1 VLADVD
7 PVRMRAVLALLLLA
21 AALTGCGG
29 PGDAVAAKP
38 DVDGC
43 AGSWLRP
50 VPANEAQVR
59 AATLCLLNAQRVRVG
74 DTPLTQN
81 AMLEQAAELH
91 SLDMAKRKY
100 FEHLDPDGVPPDAR
114 IIHAGYPPLL
124 VGENLAWGELE
135 QSTPANIVSLW
146 MTSPGHRAN
155 VLEPKYREIGIGFAF
170 QAPEPQDEPRQAAIY
185 TTTFG
190 AGGR

>member
-1 VLADVD
+1 
-7 PVRMRAVLALLLLA
+7 MRAVLALLLLA
-21 AALTGCGG
+21 VALSGCGG
-29 PGDAVAAKP
+29 PGDAAAAKP

-59 AATLCLLNAQRVRVG
+59 AATLCLLNARRARAG
-74 DTPLTQN
+74 DAPLTQN
-81 AMLEQAAELH
+81 PMLQQAAELH
-91 SLDMAKRKY
+91 SRDMAARQF
-100 FEHLDPDGVPPDAR
+100 FEHRNPDGVLPDAR
-114 IIHAGYPPLL
+114 IVHAGYPPIL
-124 VGENLAWGELE
+124 VGENLAWGELAE
-135 QSTPANIVSLW
+135 STPANIVSLW
-146 MTSPGHRAN
+146 MKSPGHRSN
-155 VLEPKYREIGIGFAF
+155 VLEPDYREIGIGFAF